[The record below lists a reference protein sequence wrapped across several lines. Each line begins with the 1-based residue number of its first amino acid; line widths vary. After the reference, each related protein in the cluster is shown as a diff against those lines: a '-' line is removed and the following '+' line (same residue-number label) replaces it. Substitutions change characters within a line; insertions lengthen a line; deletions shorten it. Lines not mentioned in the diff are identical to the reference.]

1 MDMTSKQISPHIFFL
16 VIISAVIISLA
27 LLQRLLPISGF
38 NADPAYFT
46 VDGEPVL
53 ANVDGYYYL
62 HAAKEIINGT
72 YDTVETHRAIPDT
85 ISRSSLPPLLSLVL
99 AKTSTVTGYS
109 LNEIG
114 VILPAI
120 LSLFLA
126 IPVFL
131 LGYKWGGSITAISAV
146 IFTLFSSLYVTRTNY
161 AFLDTDCLNSF
172 FAWIAVFFALQFAT
186 CKGSKKYIFFI
197 TALLNTALYLWWW
210 DQSLAPPLILG
221 LAPLFLAILFY
232 YRPSKSERRLVIPI
246 IFLFIC
252 IFFLLGGWGIVAK
265 VFHATIDILVY
276 VSDTKDNTYP
286 RISEWISEQ
295 QRIEV
300 GKFAQ
305 GIFYYKYLLIP
316 ACAGT
321 LLLLWR
327 QRLRLIICIPVFCV
341 GILALL
347 FATRFTIFAVPAAA
361 LSLGYFFSEVAS
373 WVSRHLSQKIYTKM
387 TYALLALLT
396 IFIAWQEFARTDKAW
411 AIFPSQTIHGMKRLQ
426 VVTEPNAVI
435 WSWWDQGHPLV
446 YWANRDTINDGMV
459 HSAARTY
466 NNVLPLTMENN
477 REAAN
482 FISFYVVRGLQG
494 VENFNQSAAQFGL
507 QGQQTMLRILR
518 TGSEQWKDFY
528 SQLSNETK
536 EEWQTLLFPQ
546 QQRPVYLFNDIAQ
559 QKTISS
565 FYWVSTW
572 DSKKGQG
579 KKILPLYKFPFPKK
593 AAENFIKGKLPSQE
607 SFHVDPQTLVLTSK
621 TLLEKG
627 FPLYKVTL
635 TTEEASTQQ
644 GSLASYPG
652 TVSPKF
658 TPDGTKTHQIYTDSG
673 KYDLDINIP
682 MQMLYLIDDKLT
694 KTLIYRLFWRKNNYD
709 PRYFKPVELKE
720 PYYQIW
726 KVTSDMAPEN
736 LPKPAAEEKMPSKA
750 VQ

>member
-1 MDMTSKQISPHIFFL
+1 MTSKQISPRIFFL
-16 VIISAVIISLA
+16 VIVSAVIISLA
-27 LLQRLLPISGF
+27 LLQRLLPISSF

-62 HAAKEIINGT
+62 HAAEEIMHGT
-72 YDTVETHRAIPDT
+72 YDTVETHRATPDI
-85 ISRSSLPPLLSLVL
+85 ISRSSLPPLLSFVL
-99 AKTSTVTGYS
+99 AKTSAVTGYS

-131 LGYKWGGSITAISAV
+131 LGYKWGGGITALSAV

-197 TALLNTALYLWWW
+197 AALLNTALYLWWW

-221 LAPLFLAILFY
+221 LTPLFLAVLFY
-232 YRPSKSERRLVIPI
+232 YRPSKSERRLVTPI

-252 IFFLLGGWGIVAK
+252 IFFFLGGWGIVAK
-265 VFHATIDILVY
+265 VFHATIDILAY

-286 RISEWISEQ
+286 RISEWVSEQ

-321 LLLLWR
+321 LLLIRR
-327 QRLRLIICIPVFCV
+327 QRLHLIVCTPVFCV
-341 GILALL
+341 GMLALL

-361 LSLGYFFSEVAS
+361 LSLGYFFSETVF
-373 WVSRHLSQKIYTKM
+373 WGSRYFSKKIYTKI
-387 TYALLALLT
+387 TYVLLALLT
-396 IFIAWQEFARTDKAW
+396 IFIGWQEFGRTDKAW
-411 AIFPSQTIHGMKRLQ
+411 AIFPSQAVRGMKRLQ
-426 VVTEPNAVI
+426 VITEPNAVI
-435 WSWWDQGHPLV
+435 WSWWDQGHPLI

-466 NNVLPLTMENN
+466 NNVLPLTMEND

-482 FISFYVVRGLQG
+482 FINFYVIRGLQG
-494 VENFNQSAAQFGL
+494 VETFNHSAAQFGL
-507 QGQQTMLRILR
+507 QDQQTMLRILR
-518 TGSEQWKDFY
+518 TGSEQWKEY
-528 SQLSNETK
+528 YPQLTSETK
-536 EEWQTLLFPQ
+536 EEWQALLFPQ
-546 QQRPVYLFNDIAQ
+546 QQRPVYLFNDTAQ
-559 QKTISS
+559 QKAISS
-565 FYWVSTW
+565 FYWVATW
-572 DSKKGQG
+572 DSQKGQG
-579 KKILPLYKFPFPKK
+579 EKLLPLYTFPFSQKGS
-593 AAENFIKGKLPSQE
+593 ENFMKGELPSQE
-607 SFHVDPQTLVLTSK
+607 SFHVDPQTLTLTSK
-621 TLLEKG
+621 TLLQEG
-627 FPLYKVTL
+627 FPLYKIIL
-635 TTEEASTQQ
+635 TTQKTSSQRGPLED
-644 GSLASYPG
+644 YPG
-652 TVSPKF
+652 IVSPKF
-658 TPDGTKTHQIYTDSG
+658 TPDSKKTHQIYTDSG

-682 MQMLYLIDDKLT
+682 MQMLYLLDDKLT
-694 KTLIYRLFWRKNNYD
+694 KMLIYRLFWRKNAYD
-709 PRYFKPVELKE
+709 SRYFKPVELKE

-736 LPKPAAEEKMPSKA
+736 LPKPVAEEKD